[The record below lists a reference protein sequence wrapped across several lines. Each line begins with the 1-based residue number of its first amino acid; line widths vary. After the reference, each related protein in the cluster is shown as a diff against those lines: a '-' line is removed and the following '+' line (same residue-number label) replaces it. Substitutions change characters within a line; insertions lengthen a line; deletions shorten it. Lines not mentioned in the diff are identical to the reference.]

1 MSGSGDHPK
10 TGAGPTDQD
19 GTEDGMGDKIK
30 PLCKWK
36 SSQYIKELELLKT
49 IVAVPSFVCRD
60 CGRAADQKR
69 WLCKPVRL

>member
-1 MSGSGDHPK
+1 
-10 TGAGPTDQD
+10 
-19 GTEDGMGDKIK
+19 MGDKIK

-36 SSQYIKELELLKT
+36 ASHYIKELELLKT
-49 IVAVPSFVCRD
+49 IVAAPAFVCRD

>member
-1 MSGSGDHPK
+1 MKGTP
-10 TGAGPTDQD
+10 GAPLIPPVQSRV
-19 GTEDGMGDKIK
+19 TEDGMGDKIK

-36 SSQYIKELELLKT
+36 ASHYIKELELLKT
-49 IVAVPSFVCRD
+49 IVAAPAFVCRD